1 MNTQSLFASEPSKV
15 SGSRSLVGAFPGAME
30 TCEADGGWTFWAASV
45 WASKAIAAAKSPPV
59 SGLPPVLG
67 LPPMLGSG
75 ADAVFMAPGG
85 SLAVGWL
92 ARVKGI
98 VESESVA

>member
-1 MNTQSLFASEPSKV
+1 M
-15 SGSRSLVGAFPGAME
+15 SGSRSLVGAFPGATE
-30 TCEADGGWTFWAASV
+30 TCEADGGWAFWAASV

-59 SGLPPVLG
+59 SG
-67 LPPMLGSG
+67 SG

-85 SLAVGWL
+85 LLAVGWL

>member
-1 MNTQSLFASEPSKV
+1 MNTRSLFASEPSKV
-15 SGSRSLVGAFPGAME
+15 SGSRSLVGTFPGATE
-30 TCEADGGWTFWAASV
+30 TCGADGGWAFWVASV

-59 SGLPPVLG
+59 SGLPPVS
-67 LPPMLGSG
+67 GSG